1 MSDTA
6 EGEAFRTK
14 ALIGLAMAVL
24 IGGASWFGLSS
35 AAQRGIERLAA
46 IDTARAQC
54 AQSWDSARTRSDTL
68 LVDRVPLRDTI
79 DANSDAAL
87 SRCGDLR
94 TLSPGD
100 AQPRSREM
108 SGEPMPR
115 GLR

>member
-1 MSDTA
+1 MSDSE

-14 ALIGLAMAVL
+14 ALIGLGAALV

-46 IDTARAQC
+46 IDVARTRC

-68 LVDRVPLRDTI
+68 LVDRIALLDTI

-87 SRCGDLR
+87 ARCGDLR
-94 TLSPGD
+94 ALNPGD
-100 AQPRSREM
+100 AQPRAREM